1 MIVVVIIMMIIHFPY
16 RPDSIISP
24 KYAATMLAT
33 LTTGNKEDVVIFIK
47 ICSLDR
53 KL

>member
-1 MIVVVIIMMIIHFPY
+1 MIIVIIMTIIINFPY
-16 RPDSIISP
+16 RPDSIIPP
-24 KYAATMLAT
+24 KYAAIMVAT
-33 LTTGNKEDVVIFIK
+33 LTTGNKDDVVIFIK